1 MASEAGIGNINS
13 EPATRRVGSTDPDVQ
28 RQRWLLFWFY
38 AGVPLAL
45 GFLLGWLQVG
55 RAADWPRSVSLLY
68 WLGVGLVMTPLNA
81 LGTALLAPLL
91 RRLRSPLW
99 LTLFFGQILAGF
111 VFTNPVLQAWRVWLK
126 GNIYPELVLTPATS
140 MADLLQR
147 LPSNSLIWIGI
158 TLLFFHG
165 LRMPLFGYRPA
176 PRNVAAPVAVPT
188 ADAASGTESATA
200 SIGARPARL
209 ALLERVRPERRGAL
223 LAIKAEGHY
232 LQVYTDA
239 GSDLILYRL
248 SDALLELGA
257 EDGAQVHRSWWVAS
271 RALAPQRYRDK
282 LVLTNGVD
290 VPVSRSFLV
299 AARQRGWLTP
309 GETRD

>member
-1 MASEAGIGNINS
+1 MASQADIGGLDP
-13 EPATRRVGSTDPDVQ
+13 ETATETVRVADPEVR
-28 RQRWLLFWFY
+28 RQRWLTFWFFV
-38 AGVPLAL
+38 GVPLAL

-55 RAADWPRSVSLLY
+55 RSADWPRSVSMLY
-68 WLGVGLVMTPLNA
+68 WLGVSLVMTSLNA

-99 LTLFFGQILAGF
+99 LTLMFGQILSGV
-111 VFTNPVLQAWRVWLK
+111 VFSNPLLQAYRRWLQA
-126 GNIYPELVLTPATS
+126 NLYPELVLTPATT
-140 MADLLQR
+140 MAEFLQR
-147 LPSNSLIWIGI
+147 LPSNSLMWIGI
-158 TLLFFHG
+158 CLLFFYG

-176 PRNVAAPVAVPT
+176 LSPAALPAPLPVPAPEPDAAPTRAEPQ
-188 ADAASGTESATA
+188 
-200 SIGARPARL
+200 RPVRL

-232 LQVYTDA
+232 LQVYTAA

-248 SDALLELGA
+248 SDALLELAA

-271 RALAPQRYRDK
+271 RALAPQRHRDR
-282 LVLTNGVD
+282 LVLVNGTE
-290 VPVSRSFLV
+290 VPVSRSFRM

-309 GETRD
+309 ADSRD